1 MSCVYEG
8 LLNRELVLFLML
20 TRHKIQKENKEKK
33 NRRGGGVSSSSLS
46 FKETCTETGRCE
58 ERQGK
63 RVLFY
68 MAIEEF

>member
-33 NRRGGGVSSSSLS
+33 KQKRGWG
-46 FKETCTETGRCE
+46 E
-58 ERQGK
+58 Q
-63 RVLFY
+63 
-68 MAIEEF
+68 